1 MGRFARLASLGLM
14 LPLIVAAAACRQPPT
29 PGGAADFRAAAAGTD
44 WELIELAGQP
54 APTGA
59 GGRRAT
65 IRFEPDTS
73 RVAGFAGC
81 NRYFG
86 TYTLEGKAIRFG
98 PIGMTRMACAEGMTL
113 ENQLATALEATR
125 SYELATFDLS
135 IDRDRVG
142 EMKRLTLIGSSGP
155 VAVFTRRMP

>member
-1 MGRFARLASLGLM
+1 MRRLRCLSGLSLILIFA
-14 LPLIVAAAACRQPPT
+14 PVACRQPPT
-29 PGGAADFRAAAAGTD
+29 PAGPTAFRTAVAGAD
-44 WELIELAGQP
+44 WELIELTGQP

-86 TYTLEGKAIRFG
+86 TYALEGKTIRFG

-125 SYELATFDLS
+125 SYDLATFDLS
-135 IDRDRVG
+135 IDRDKVG
-142 EMKRLTLIGSSGP
+142 EMKRLTLLGSSGP
-155 VAVFTRRMP
+155 VAVFTRRVP